1 MGKTLIE
8 QQLAVLLTDV
18 VIAVVPKELIASV
31 EHVRTKGFRSADSG
45 ASAIA
50 TGLAPFEAFAPAPRS
65 RCCERLRL
73 RLYISLFLLDLT
85 VITVAFALAGA
96 LRLGAD
102 FQEQTVRTLA
112 IVLPTFAAISLNN
125 TSYSLQALER
135 PASGAGRVAEA
146 FAYAIAVALM
156 LLFTLKASEQ
166 FSRAIFAVGSATSLV
181 ALVGARLAV
190 GADIGK
196 RFRWRFASR
205 LVIVDGVSFLPQRG
219 DQIVFADQLQIT
231 PDSSDPALLGR
242 IGRLVE
248 NYDSVL
254 IACAP
259 ERRGN
264 WSHCLRGNAVQIE
277 VQMPELAAFD
287 VVGIKVA
294 DGIRTLI
301 VGAAPLSLRDRAL
314 KRMLDVGV
322 ASLALLFLMPL
333 MCAVAVAIRIESPG
347 PAIFRQPRLGRNNRL
362 FNLLKF
368 RSMRLETS
376 DTLGTTSASRH
387 DARLTRIGHFI
398 RRTSI
403 DELPQLF
410 NVLMGDMSI
419 VGPRPHALGSTAEN
433 AMFWEVEERY
443 FYRHIV
449 KPGIT
454 GLAQIRGFRG
464 ATAARRDISDRLH
477 SDLEYLAG
485 WSIWSDV
492 KIILNTFRVLVHPN
506 AY

>member
-1 MGKTLIE
+1 VSSPTSGL
-8 QQLAVLLTDV
+8 
-18 VIAVVPKELIASV
+18 V
-31 EHVRTKGFRSADSG
+31 EFDMSLWNGRAHS
-45 ASAIA
+45 
-50 TGLAPFEAFAPAPRS
+50 
-65 RCCERLRL
+65 CERLRL
-73 RLYISLFLLDLT
+73 RLYISLLLVDL
-85 VITVAFALAGA
+85 VVSTVAFALAGA

-135 PASGAGRVAEA
+135 PAYGAGRAAEA

-166 FSRAIFAVGSATSLV
+166 FSRAIFAVGSVTSLA

-190 GADIGK
+190 GSKIGR

-231 PDSSDPALLGR
+231 PDSSDPTLLDR

-259 ERRGN
+259 ERRGS

-277 VQMPELAAFD
+277 VQMPELAALD
-287 VVGIKVA
+287 VVGIKIA
-294 DGIRTLI
+294 DGTRTLI

-314 KRMLDVGV
+314 KRLLDVGV
-322 ASLALLFLMPL
+322 ASAALLFLLPM
-333 MCAVAVAIRIESPG
+333 MCVVAIAIRVESPG

-368 RSMRLETS
+368 RSMRTETT
-376 DTLGTTSASRH
+376 DALGATSASRH
-387 DARLTRIGHFI
+387 DCRLTRVGRFI

-419 VGPRPHALGSTAEN
+419 VGPRPHALGSKAED
-433 AMFWEVEERY
+433 AMFWEVEDRY

-485 WSIWSDV
+485 WSIWNDV
-492 KIILNTFRVLVHPN
+492 RIILNTFRVLVHPN

>member
-1 MGKTLIE
+1 ME
-8 QQLAVLLTDV
+8 Y
-18 VIAVVPKELIASV
+18 
-31 EHVRTKGFRSADSG
+31 VRTEGFQSADADASTSASG
-45 ASAIA
+45 LV
-50 TGLAPFEAFAPAPRS
+50 GFEMPVGTARS
-65 RCCERLRL
+65 QSCERLRL
-73 RLYISLFLLDLT
+73 RLYVSLFLVDLM
-85 VITVAFALAGA
+85 VIAVAFALAGA
-96 LRLGAD
+96 LRLGSE
-102 FQEQTVRTLA
+102 FQGQTLRTLA

-125 TSYSLQALER
+125 GSYSLQALER

-166 FSRAIFAVGSATSLV
+166 FSRAIFAVGGATSLV
-181 ALVGARLAV
+181 ALVGARFAV
-190 GADIGK
+190 GSKIGK

-231 PDSSDPALLGR
+231 PDKSDPELLDR

-259 ERRGN
+259 ERRGS

-277 VQMPELAAFD
+277 VQMPELAALD

-294 DGIRTLI
+294 DGTRTLI
-301 VGAAPLSLRDRAL
+301 VGAAPMSLRDRAL
-314 KRMLDVGV
+314 KRLLDVGV
-322 ASLALLFLMPL
+322 ASVALLFLMPV

-347 PAIFRQPRLGRNNRL
+347 AAIFRQPRLGRNNRL

-368 RSMRLETS
+368 RSMRTEAADS
-376 DTLGTTSASRH
+376 LGATSASRH
-387 DARLTRIGHFI
+387 DCRLTRVGRFI

-419 VGPRPHALGSTAEN
+419 VGPRPHALGSTAED

-464 ATAARRDISDRLH
+464 ATAVRRDISDRLH

-485 WSIWSDV
+485 WSIWHDFR
-492 KIILNTFRVLVHPN
+492 IILNTFRVLVHPN